1 LLPAAGQNSFAAS
14 PPRPAIATY
23 IGWQS
28 EARSAEEHIRTQT
41 GTMKRSRG
49 WVMAEVGNS
58 LLHTWSLEMDD
69 GAIGLRYGRSGL
81 QNRDDGEAK
90 SPCLRPR

>member
-1 LLPAAGQNSFAAS
+1 MPPAAVQNSFASS
-14 PPRPAIATY
+14 PPRPDIATY

-58 LLHTWSLEMDD
+58 LLHTWSLEMDA
-69 GAIGLRYGRSGL
+69 GADWIAVWSIW
-81 QNRDDGEAK
+81 
-90 SPCLRPR
+90 SPE